1 MSDLTESKIMD
12 GNIAYFKFNKGAG
25 ADDFQ
30 QLFPDFQAKV
40 QDPSVDKMIVDV
52 QMEDAWGKSIQDI
65 WLQTGKVADDAGI
78 NRWGVVTAEPGKTM
92 TINFLIK
99 GGKERD
105 RSYETYVSEDL
116 DDVLKWIRS

>member
-12 GNIAYFKFNKGAG
+12 GSIAYFKFNKGAG
-25 ADDFQ
+25 AEDFQ

-40 QDPSVDKMIVDV
+40 QDPKVDKMIVDV
-52 QMEDAWGKSIQDI
+52 EMEDAWGKSIQDI

-78 NRWGVVTAEPGKTM
+78 KRWGVVTAESGKMM
-92 TINFLIK
+92 TINFLVK
-99 GGKERD
+99 GGKERN